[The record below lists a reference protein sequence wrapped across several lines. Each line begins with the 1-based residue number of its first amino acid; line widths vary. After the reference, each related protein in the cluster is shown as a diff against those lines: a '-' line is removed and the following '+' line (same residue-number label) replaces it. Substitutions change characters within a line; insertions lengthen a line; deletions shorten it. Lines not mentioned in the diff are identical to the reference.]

1 MVLGFDTD
9 LMKKFEIVAL
19 ATLLLFL
26 FSCVRDGYEPAV
38 ETTSVP
44 QVLHATLENEFDP
57 ERDETKVYM
66 NEDRHLR
73 WDKDDRV
80 AYYSQSTKSEYR
92 FSGET
97 GDAGGDFSFVSNVSS
112 SYSYYNVAVFPY
124 SAAVGIQSNN
134 KVTVTLPGRQVFR
147 SGSFGSGS
155 VIMMSTQDIWNG
167 EMYFKSVDGYLC
179 FRLYGN
185 PGAYIESLTLTGNDG
200 EKLAGVATITANPK
214 IDPSLNWGSSA
225 TESITLVCDPPVYLG
240 NSSADC
246 TEFWMAVPPT
256 VFTKGFTLTVNGSG
270 GKMTQKLTSGFTV
283 KRNYMYRM
291 AAFEVP
297 QSSISY
303 SIRSREEMTLKEKVG
318 QLMMIQDNTL
328 LGNYTQSISDDLRNK
343 FADYP
348 CGGFILKAENIEKSS
363 SAAATL
369 KQFTA
374 DLHNLA
380 DYPILSIDEEGG
392 NVARIG
398 NNSYFGEIN
407 ATNNSRQAATVGNT
421 GNPANA
427 YASGHYIGT
436 YLREF
441 GLDVNL
447 APVADVNSNPDNPVI
462 NIRSFGSDPSLV
474 GEMVVQYLHGLQDAD
489 VEGCLKHFPG
499 HGDTGTDSHLG
510 YAEVT
515 KTWAQ
520 MLTCEIVPFRRGIN
534 GGAKMIM
541 TAHITLPN
549 VMPSNALVP
558 STLSYLILHDKL
570 RVELGFNGVIITDAM
585 GMGAITKHYSKSEA
599 AIQAILAGADI
610 LLGPANTYNEYK
622 AVFNAIITAVNTGRI
637 PEARINESVD
647 RILAFKRDLLTQR
660 GELK

>member
-1 MVLGFDTD
+1 MEKL
-9 LMKKFEIVAL
+9 LLKIVAL

-26 FSCVRDGYEPAV
+26 FSCAHDGYEPAV
-38 ETTSVP
+38 EMASVP

-57 ERDETKVYM
+57 ELDSTKVYM
-66 NEDRHLR
+66 NGDRRLR
-73 WDKDDRV
+73 WDKGDLI
-80 AYYSQSTKSEYR
+80 AFYQQTNKNKYI
-92 FSGET
+92 FLGET
-97 GDAGGDFSFVSNVSS
+97 GDAGGEFGAVSSVSS
-112 SYSYYNVAVFPY
+112 SNSKYNVAVYPY
-124 SAAVGIQSNN
+124 EAAAGIKSNN
-134 KVTVTLPGRQVFR
+134 KLTVTLPARQTYR
-147 SGSFGSGS
+147 DGSFGPGAVTMVSAKNS
-155 VIMMSTQDIWNG
+155 WDY
-167 EMYFKSVDGYLC
+167 EMFFKSVGGYLC

-185 PGAYIESLTLTGNDG
+185 SGAYVNSVTLTGNDG
-200 EKLAGVATITANPK
+200 EKLAGTATTTVSLNM
-214 IDPSLNWGSSA
+214 DPSISWSDSA

-328 LGNYTQSISDDLRNK
+328 LGNHTQSISDDLRNK

-447 APVADVNSNPDNPVI
+447 APVADVNSNPANPVI

-622 AVFNAIITAVNTGRI
+622 TVFNAIINAVNTGRI

-647 RILAFKRDLLTQR
+647 RILAFKRDLLTRR
-660 GELK
+660 GELR